1 MREIALEPMRVP
13 EHADPRA
20 SREMGQPA
28 FYEGSLLPGT
38 KEVSLVTEY
47 STRFHRIEA
56 SHHIWIMCFHRIVP
70 KSKWKSFMYRF
81 VSYCLQLD
89 RSRYPRHGGLN
100 MVLRICLGQ
109 RLPRHGRYLQVP
121 GKGVSELLQQTW
133 VYAQNLHGCCI
144 SSGKTEYRN
153 TITTTLLHHE
163 TDNTGEF
170 RSYKDALGETSFGSA
185 LHPFGL
191 LVKVLPVLLLF
202 VPFS

>member
-121 GKGVSELLQQTW
+121 GKGVSEILQQTW
-133 VYAQNLHGCCI
+133 VCPKPT
-144 SSGKTEYRN
+144 STW
-153 TITTTLLHHE
+153 LLH
-163 TDNTGEF
+163 
-170 RSYKDALGETSFGSA
+170 
-185 LHPFGL
+185 
-191 LVKVLPVLLLF
+191 LVWENG
-202 VPFS
+202 VPKYYYYNLITPRNRQHGRVPILQGRPR